1 MAGVLLITHYG
12 LGQSFIE
19 CSRHFF
25 GVEPANL
32 ATIAVDKDD
41 DPDELLL
48 YAQSLINHLDDGGGV
63 LILTDMYGATPS
75 NVACRLIKPGK
86 VEALSGLNLPMLVRA
101 ICYSAQPLNV
111 LVEKARTGAH
121 DGILLISGGDSES

>member
-63 LILTDMYGATPS
+63 LIGRGIAALLGVAAHAGRGAA
-75 NVACRLIKPGK
+75 VQACAAVNGGWKLVPVEPEAKP
-86 VEALSGLNLPMLVRA
+86 
-101 ICYSAQPLNV
+101 
-111 LVEKARTGAH
+111 
-121 DGILLISGGDSES
+121 

>member
-12 LGQSFIE
+12 LGQSFVE
-19 CSRHFF
+19 CTRHFF

-48 YAQSLINHLDDGGGV
+48 YAQSLIDHLDDGGGV

-86 VEALSGLNLPMLVRA
+86 VEALSGLNLPMLVRT
-101 ICYSAQPLNV
+101 ICYSAQPLNI